1 MTYITSNI
9 GKVIYSKVNSTV
21 PVYPVTAPQGTAFP
35 YLVYEVLTSEEEGVK
50 SAVWVDNITVLL
62 MIYDTTYASVCTK
75 ANSVRALLDRMK
87 GTVSSVIV
95 DSCQYVTESD
105 DYDSELQCFI
115 KICEYKFR
123 VKV

>member
-1 MTYITSNI
+1 MTYVTSNI

-50 SAVWVDNITVLL
+50 SAVWIDNITVLL
-62 MIYDTTYASVCTK
+62 MIYDTTYTSVCAK
-75 ANSVRALLDRMK
+75 ANSIRALLDRMK

-95 DSCQYVTESD
+95 DSCQFVTESD
-105 DYDSELQCFI
+105 DYDGDLQCFI
-115 KICEYKFR
+115 KMCEYKFR
-123 VKV
+123 VKI